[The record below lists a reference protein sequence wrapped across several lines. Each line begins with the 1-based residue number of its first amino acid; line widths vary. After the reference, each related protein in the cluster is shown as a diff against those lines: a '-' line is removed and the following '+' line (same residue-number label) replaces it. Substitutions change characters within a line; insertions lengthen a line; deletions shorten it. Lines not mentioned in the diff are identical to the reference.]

1 MMKKFLLPL
10 LLVFAAGC
18 DEPPVKYETPYQ
30 LTVEEVAYMV
40 GCLEMGER
48 LHVDKAASTCADM
61 DEQFIKRHRR
71 PGQEQ

>member
-1 MMKKFLLPL
+1 MYKRLIPL
-10 LLVFAAGC
+10 FFVFAAC
-18 DEPPVKYETPYQ
+18 TDEPPVKYETPYQ

-48 LHVDKAASTCADM
+48 AHLSNYVSACADM

-71 PGQEQ
+71 PGEL